1 MKIAHLAVITPHRAG
16 LYETTR
22 DLVAAERSMGI
33 DARIIDPVVKTV
45 DRGVPIFDNSF
56 VESCDVMVSH
66 SGVGNYIKYNKP
78 IIHVAHGRPY
88 NSFLLENTG
97 GTAVYTYLKDIANNE
112 QFKYF
117 VTFWSETI
125 PFWELLIPKEK
136 IIDVNAPV
144 DLNFWTPNGPK
155 GYKFKGKKGKINVVC
170 TDPCR
175 EDKNPYH
182 MINAFYHF
190 AKNNPESKFHM
201 YGCSNNK
208 KGWETLLNVLEKQ
221 RTLGEI
227 LGWVT
232 GLENIYRAADL
243 VITPHIIATR
253 TVRESLSCG
262 CKVVGGLQNKFTTEC
277 GDPEDPIGFSKQM
290 SKALLLENKSR
301 EVAIKSFN
309 SKDTAIKFKEIF
321 EKIIGDK
328 K

>member
-125 PFWELLIPKEK
+125 PFLELLIPKEK
-136 IIDVNAPV
+136 IVDVNSPV
-144 DLNFWTPNGPK
+144 DLDFWTPDGPH
-155 GYKFKGKKGKINVVC
+155 GYQFKGKKGKINVVC
-170 TDPCR
+170 TDPWR

-190 AKNNPESKFHM
+190 AKENPGSKFHM
-201 YGCSNNK
+201 YGCSDNR
-208 KGWETLLNVLEKQ
+208 KGWDVLLNVLEEQ
-221 RTLGEI
+221 GTLGEVA
-227 LGWVT
+227 GWVT

-253 TVRESLSCG
+253 AVRESLSCG
-262 CKVVGGLQNKFTTEC
+262 CRVVGGLENKYTTTSAS
-277 GDPEDPIGFSKQM
+277 PENPIHFSEKM
-290 SKALLLENKSR
+290 LEALNSENKSR
-301 EVAIKSFN
+301 E
-309 SKDTAIKFKEIF
+309 TAIKYFDRKQTANEFINLFKRILS
-321 EKIIGDK
+321 
-328 K
+328 